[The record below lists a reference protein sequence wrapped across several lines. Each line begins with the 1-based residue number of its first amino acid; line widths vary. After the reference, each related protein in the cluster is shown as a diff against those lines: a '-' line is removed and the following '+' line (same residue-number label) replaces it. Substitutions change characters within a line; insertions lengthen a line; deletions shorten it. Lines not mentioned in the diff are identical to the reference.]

1 MAARV
6 APVAHA
12 NGHIETVNSN
22 PQVIIAVR
30 RIFQSARSRSKTTGL
45 GLAIS
50 LLSACS
56 SQPQVPFSYSLAPL
70 SFEPGNTYNVSD
82 GRARFREIFCA
93 ANEDHGESLPDF
105 RPCDDALVRF
115 EDEPPPTG
123 EPVSLGVSSAG
134 LMGKMVPGLAYSCIK
149 PWLHHD
155 NSAPNHVAT
164 LGYETGFI
172 QVEGIASSETNATLI
187 ADYIAS
193 LGPEHT
199 ERPLILF
206 GYSKG
211 VPDIFAFLAAYPELT
226 AQVAA
231 VVSYA
236 GAVWGSPLADTA
248 NEKQLSWL
256 TYIPGAECEKQDSKA
271 LETLSPANRKAWFA
285 ENTLPD
291 HIRYYSVIAFPDPE
305 NISNGLQR
313 FHRKLGELKDG
324 RNDSQVVFY
333 DQVIPGSTILG
344 FFNADHWAMSV
355 PIARQ
360 HEITQ
365 AVFADRNDF
374 PREIALEAILRYIEE
389 DLEKA
394 GKRPDAP

>member
-6 APVAHA
+6 APVAYA
-12 NGHIETVNSN
+12 NGHIGTVNGN
-22 PQVIIAVR
+22 PLVIIALR
-30 RIFQSARSRSKTTGL
+30 RVSQSARSRSKIICL

-70 SFEPGNTYNVSD
+70 SFEPGNAYNVSD

-105 RPCDDALVRF
+105 RPCEDALVRF

-134 LMGKMVPGLAYSCIK
+134 LLGKMVPGLAYSCIK

-187 ADYIAS
+187 ADYIAT

-248 NEKQLSWL
+248 NDKQLSWL

-285 ENTLPD
+285 DNTLPE

-394 GKRPDAP
+394 GKRTDVP

>member
-6 APVAHA
+6 APVAYA

-172 QVEGIASSETNATLI
+172 QVEGIASSETNARLI
-187 ADYIAS
+187 ADYVAT
-193 LGPEHT
+193 LGPEHA

-248 NEKQLSWL
+248 NEKQLRWL

-285 ENTLPD
+285 DNTLPE

-333 DQVIPGSTILG
+333 DQVIPGSTVLG

-365 AVFADRNDF
+365 AVFADQNDF

>member
-6 APVAHA
+6 APVAYA
-12 NGHIETVNSN
+12 NGNIGTVNGN
-22 PQVIIAVR
+22 PQVIIALR
-30 RIFQSARSRSKTTGL
+30 RVSQSARSRSKTIGL

-70 SFEPGNTYNVSD
+70 SFEPDNTYNVSD

-123 EPVSLGVSSAG
+123 EPVNLSVSSAG
-134 LMGKMVPGLAYSCIK
+134 LLGKMVPGLAYSCIK

-187 ADYIAS
+187 ADYIAT

-389 DLEKA
+389 DLAK
-394 GKRPDAP
+394 GRGGS

>member
-1 MAARV
+1 M
-6 APVAHA
+6 
-12 NGHIETVNSN
+12 
-22 PQVIIAVR
+22 
-30 RIFQSARSRSKTTGL
+30 
-45 GLAIS
+45 
-50 LLSACS
+50 
-56 SQPQVPFSYSLAPL
+56 PFSYSLAPL

-211 VPDIFAFLAAYPELT
+211 VPDIFTFLAAYPELT

-248 NEKQLSWL
+248 NEKQLRWL

-285 ENTLPD
+285 DNTLPE

-365 AVFADRNDF
+365 AVFADQNDF

>member
-12 NGHIETVNSN
+12 NGHIETVNGN
-22 PQVIIAVR
+22 PQVIIALCRVS
-30 RIFQSARSRSKTTGL
+30 QSARSRSKTIGL

-134 LMGKMVPGLAYSCIK
+134 LLGKMVPGLAYSCIK

-164 LGYETGFI
+164 LGYE
-172 QVEGIASSETNATLI
+172 
-187 ADYIAS
+187 
-193 LGPEHT
+193 
-199 ERPLILF
+199 
-206 GYSKG
+206 
-211 VPDIFAFLAAYPELT
+211 
-226 AQVAA
+226 
-231 VVSYA
+231 
-236 GAVWGSPLADTA
+236 
-248 NEKQLSWL
+248 
-256 TYIPGAECEKQDSKA
+256 
-271 LETLSPANRKAWFA
+271 
-285 ENTLPD
+285 
-291 HIRYYSVIAFPDPE
+291 
-305 NISNGLQR
+305 
-313 FHRKLGELKDG
+313 
-324 RNDSQVVFY
+324 
-333 DQVIPGSTILG
+333 
-344 FFNADHWAMSV
+344 
-355 PIARQ
+355 
-360 HEITQ
+360 
-365 AVFADRNDF
+365 
-374 PREIALEAILRYIEE
+374 
-389 DLEKA
+389 
-394 GKRPDAP
+394 

>member
-12 NGHIETVNSN
+12 NGHIETVNGN
-22 PQVIIAVR
+22 PQVIIALCRVS
-30 RIFQSARSRSKTTGL
+30 QSARSRSKTIGL

-134 LMGKMVPGLAYSCIK
+134 LLGKMVPGLAYSCIK

-187 ADYIAS
+187 ADYIAT

-199 ERPLILF
+199 GRPLILF

-394 GKRPDAP
+394 GKRTDVP

>member
-12 NGHIETVNSN
+12 NRHIETVNGN
-22 PQVIIAVR
+22 PQVIITLCRVS
-30 RIFQSARSRSKTTGL
+30 QSVRSRSKIIGL

-134 LMGKMVPGLAYSCIK
+134 LLGKMVPGLAYSCIK

-164 LGYETGFI
+164 LGYETGLI

-248 NEKQLSWL
+248 NEKQLRWL

-285 ENTLPD
+285 DNTLPE

-305 NISNGLQR
+305 NTSNGLQR

-365 AVFADRNDF
+365 AVFADQNDF